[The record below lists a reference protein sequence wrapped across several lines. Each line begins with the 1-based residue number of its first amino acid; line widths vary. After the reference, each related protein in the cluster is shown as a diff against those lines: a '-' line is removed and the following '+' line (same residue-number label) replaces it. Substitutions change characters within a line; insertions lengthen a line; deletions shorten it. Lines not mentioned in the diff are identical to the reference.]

1 MSAGKR
7 HSECRVAALLSAR
20 AISLS
25 PPNEL
30 CSMAV
35 IRTHLYT
42 HLLSWQDPGGRSISD
57 DATVHLNALSRS
69 QEEKVVLAL
78 L

>member
-1 MSAGKR
+1 
-7 HSECRVAALLSAR
+7 
-20 AISLS
+20 
-25 PPNEL
+25 
-30 CSMAV
+30 MAV